1 MASNNEWPLKY
12 EMEIWDDNDVLSKYQ
27 NDYDV
32 SYAPLEL
39 SSPNNFAILV
49 RYLHIHE
56 PTHLSLLHHDH
67 RIVVENNGELHY
79 MSRDI
84 FEDYKFVKFIMA
96 KSLFQGL
103 PKSMHESMLLR
114 FMEFPRSRSLAL
126 VHSGMIEM
134 VMEIGV
140 VTKTK
145 NSFNNI

>member
-1 MASNNEWPLKY
+1 MASSSEWPLKY
-12 EMEIWDDNDVLSKYQ
+12 EMEIRDDNDVLSKYQ
-27 NDYDV
+27 NDYLV

-39 SSPNNFAILV
+39 STPNNFAILV

-56 PTHLSLLHHDH
+56 PAYLSPLHHDH
-67 RIVVENNGELHY
+67 HIVVENNGELHY

-96 KSLFQGL
+96 KYLLQGV

-114 FMEFPRSRSLAL
+114 FMEFPRSCSRALAP
-126 VHSGMIEM
+126 SGMIEM
-134 VMEIGV
+134 VMEIGI

-145 NSFNNI
+145 NSFNNM